1 VVVIFLYSIIIVYKM
16 DKINEQ
22 LQKNDSSLDKEKQEQ
37 GKYYTGIFQD
47 GHGNPDFK
55 GIGPMLKG
63 VLYLFLFTILLADGN
78 IYFVIPLL
86 LFFIGRVL
94 TAIRFYYVETLD
106 PIGRDIYFIRMNI
119 LQNYIEGFTAL
130 FVALYLM
137 FHNFLAKKK

>member
-1 VVVIFLYSIIIVYKM
+1 M

-22 LQKNDSSLDKEKQEQ
+22 LQKDDASLDKEKQKE

-47 GHGNPDFK
+47 GHGNPDFR

-63 VLYLFLFTILLADGN
+63 VLYLFLFTIILADGN
-78 IYFVIPLL
+78 IYFVLLLL

-130 FVALYLM
+130 FVALYLL
-137 FHNFLAKKK
+137 FHNFLAKKR